1 MRSPASRAYPPASA
15 NGRPIDGSV
24 FAGVANAFRSP
35 YLVNVSLFVLLFV
48 VSSTFLYF
56 QQAEIVKT
64 SFADRG
70 AQTAFF
76 ATIDLAVN
84 ILTLGVQLFLS
95 GRIVVWLGVA
105 VTLALLLPQSPST
118 SRRTVPCRGDSP
130 ERRQGMESR
139 PGEQRSNA
147 LAISSREKAPR

>member
-1 MRSPASRAYPPASA
+1 
-15 NGRPIDGSV
+15 
-24 FAGVANAFRSP
+24 
-35 YLVNVSLFVLLFV
+35 V

-95 GRIVVWLGVA
+95 GRIVVSLGVA

-118 SRRTVPCRGDSP
+118 SRRYLTMPRRLPRAPSGDGVPS
-130 ERRQGMESR
+130 RRATLQR
-139 PGEQRSNA
+139 PRY
-147 LAISSREKAPR
+147 L

>member
-1 MRSPASRAYPPASA
+1 LRSPASRAYPPASA

-70 AQTAFF
+70 AQTAFL

-84 ILTLGVQLFLS
+84 ILTFGVSERADRRVARRRRDLGAAAS
-95 GRIVVWLGVA
+95 SKSIDI
-105 VTLALLLPQSPST
+105 TALPYHAAATPQSAVRDGVP
-118 SRRTVPCRGDSP
+118 SRRATL
-130 ERRQGMESR
+130 QR
-139 PGEQRSNA
+139 PRY
-147 LAISSREKAPR
+147 L

>member
-1 MRSPASRAYPPASA
+1 LRSPASRAYPPASA

-95 GRIVVWLGVA
+95 ERIVVWLGVA

-118 SRRTVPCRGDSP
+118 SRRYRTMPRRLPRAPSGDGVPS
-130 ERRQGMESR
+130 RRATLQR
-139 PGEQRSNA
+139 PRY
-147 LAISSREKAPR
+147 L

>member
-1 MRSPASRAYPPASA
+1 EVAVFAVSRLARLSPSLSQQHEPNPE
-15 NGRPIDGSV
+15 RPIDGSV

-105 VTLALLLPQSPST
+105 VALSLLLPQSPST
-118 SRRTVPCRGDSP
+118 S
-130 ERRQGMESR
+130 
-139 PGEQRSNA
+139 
-147 LAISSREKAPR
+147 